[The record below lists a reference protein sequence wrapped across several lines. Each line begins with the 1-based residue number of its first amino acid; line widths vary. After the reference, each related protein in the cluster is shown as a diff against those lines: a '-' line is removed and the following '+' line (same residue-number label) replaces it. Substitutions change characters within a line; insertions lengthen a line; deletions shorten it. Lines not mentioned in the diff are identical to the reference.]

1 MLHKCKTSKCL
12 VSFKFLKMSCM
23 GSGDHY
29 KITKLLS
36 NENICWAT
44 YLCSCDVF
52 VSFSRPVNYFFFS
65 HTYSSLH
72 SSISVQD
79 KK

>member
-29 KITKLLS
+29 KNYKIIIKGKYLLG
-36 NENICWAT
+36 
-44 YLCSCDVF
+44 YLFVF
-52 VSFSRPVNYFFFS
+52 LRRLCEFFKASELCFFS
-65 HTYSSLH
+65 HAYSSLH

>member
-23 GSGDHY
+23 GSGDHF
-29 KITKLLS
+29 ITKLLS
-36 NENICWAT
+36 NKNICWAT

-52 VSFSRPVNYFFFS
+52 VSFSRPVNYIFF
-65 HTYSSLH
+65 TYLFF
-72 SSISVQD
+72 IAQ
-79 KK
+79 